1 MRRWLDRAFYALTAA
16 CCLTACLILLGVVTT
31 ILIRAAPVLDWRLL
45 TEPMTEGGGAGGV
58 LYQILGTV
66 LLMVSALA
74 ISAPMAGAMALVA
87 AVYLK
92 GTRYQRW
99 LGLWLYALNGV
110 PSIVLGIFGLMFF
123 MKFLDWGKSWL
134 SGGILLG
141 LMILPTLTIALIERI
156 ECLPNKYIEAAAG
169 LGLRRSQIIWSVILP
184 QSFSGLVSG
193 ALLGLARAAGET
205 APIMFTAAVFSG
217 ATFPQGIRESPIVA
231 LPYHIFALAQDS
243 FTVGAQNR
251 VWGAAWVLLL
261 LVFGLSLLA
270 LPIRLRIHE
279 EAKHG

>member
-16 CCLTACLILLGVVTT
+16 CCLTACLILFGVVAT
-31 ILIRAAPVLDWRLL
+31 ILVRAAPVLDWQLL
-45 TEPMTEGGGAGGV
+45 TQPMAEGGGAGGV
-58 LYQILGTV
+58 LYQILGTL

-74 ISAPMAGAMALVA
+74 VSTPLAVALA
-87 AVYLK
+87 LTTAVYFA
-92 GTRYQRW
+92 GTRLQRW
-99 LGLWLYALNGV
+99 LNLWLYALNGV

-123 MKFLDWGKSWL
+123 MKVLEWGKSWL

-156 ECLPNKYIEAAAG
+156 ECLPAKYLEAAAG
-169 LGLRRSQIIWSVILP
+169 LGLRRSQIIWSVVMP
-184 QSFSGLVSG
+184 QSFSGLLSG

-217 ATFPQGIRESPIVA
+217 ATFPQGIRESPVVA

-243 FTVGAQNR
+243 FSLGAQNR

-261 LVFGLSLLA
+261 LVFGISLLA
-270 LPIRLRIHE
+270 LPVRLRTHE